1 MSESTHHVTPID
13 LDSAGQSAPE
23 TPEQRLERTIAVT
36 VLGVTGVHRLGT
48 GAARVVGAVRNA
60 VGSADSAGVKVT
72 TTDTGLA
79 VDVSVVAEYPTNVT
93 ELADTIRTQVRHAV
107 GQLDG
112 EPVTIDVTV
121 TDVHGPFDEA
131 DAAKAA
137 ADAEKKEQR
146 ERAIAEKKA
155 QAKEALDTAG
165 AKASETADKAKA
177 GASDAL
183 ENGKKGA
190 SDALETTKTVAADV
204 VDTAKSKTADALDGI
219 ADAVDDE
226 KGRRD
231 ANRRD
236 AADDADAAADAAES
250 DARRAREAADD
261 AERSGDANETSDDA
275 SETSSDASGTPT
287 AAPSAAQAAADAAQ
301 AAADAAQAAADVA
314 ADAAAAEAARDENG
328 QAR

>member
-93 ELADTIRTQVRHAV
+93 GLADTIRTQVRHAV

-155 QAKEALDTAG
+155 QAKEALDSAG

-226 KGRRD
+226 R
-231 ANRRD
+231 
-236 AADDADAAADAAES
+236 
-250 DARRAREAADD
+250 
-261 AERSGDANETSDDA
+261 SDDA
-275 SETSSDASGTPT
+275 SEISSDVSDTSA

>member
-60 VGSADSAGVKVT
+60 VGSADSAGVRAT

-155 QAKEALDTAG
+155 QAKKALDSAG

-226 KGRRD
+226 QGRRD
-231 ANRRD
+231 AGRPD
-236 AADDADAAADAAES
+236 AAGDADVAADADAAADAAED
-250 DARRAREAADD
+250 DARRARDAADD
-261 AERSGDANETSDDA
+261 AERADDV
-275 SETSSDASGTPT
+275 SETTTA